1 MPPAATFRT
10 AVLAALA
17 ILTMATSPVLKAQCE
32 QLDVTGDGQISSAD
46 VLAFL
51 WVYGTA
57 DSIADINANG
67 VVDVEDCFTL
77 YRWSGDSCMTPMEDS
92 VQGAFLGLHV
102 ELYHYHDQTIYG
114 ISDTIPVGAVTYR
127 LYAQTAQ
134 PTPVQ
139 FVCSAFGIPGQPA
152 HISSP
157 SGLFFSTS
165 DFVGLLPDEFYP
177 QFTNADAAVEYSSWF
192 AMGAGPVQFQASSW
206 PSTILL
212 GASETDLA
220 QGDLLWDQGAGGGWA
235 AFNSSPSGLNANFT
249 GNTNQL
255 IGQFTTMDATPLT
268 GMLNV
273 VVRVDTNA
281 DGQWDAIEAVYGAT
295 FSSENAFEEVWTI
308 SDLLTL
314 LGQFGCNGC
323 PSSDWNGDGT
333 VNVFDLLLFLQA
345 WG

>member
-17 ILTMATSPVLKAQCE
+17 ILTMATSPVLNAQCE
-32 QLDVTGDGQISSAD
+32 QFDGGGDGEIGTGDLLTFFG
-46 VLAFL
+46 
-51 WVYGTA
+51 VYGTA
-57 DSIADINANG
+57 DSNADINANG
-67 VVDVEDCFTL
+67 VVDVEDCFTV
-77 YRWSGDSCMTPMEDS
+77 YRWFGHPCMTPMEDS

-102 ELYHYHDQTIYG
+102 ELYHYHD
-114 ISDTIPVGAVTYR
+114 
-127 LYAQTAQ
+127 Q

-165 DFVGLLPDEFYP
+165 DWVGLVPDEFYP

-206 PSTILL
+206 PSTMLL
-212 GASETDLA
+212 GASESDLA